1 MRNSIEAVSALYAE
15 YAREAAAELGQLLLL
30 LSRLEREPGDRDVLE
45 QLIRAFHS
53 FAGSGGTF
61 GVPALSAIGSEA
73 EGLAMRAL
81 AARAPL
87 TAAERQRLAALATAI
102 AAQLAEPPRAE
113 ELARR
118 EPSVAAASP
127 AAALS
132 VMVAAGQDTRRSLL
146 PRLRLAGFEVRE
158 ACGAAEALGQIET
171 ALPDAVVADVE
182 LPDGSGYQLA
192 EAVRRLPRG
201 RQVAV
206 ILAGSRQ
213 GPCDQSAAIYSGA
226 DAVHEQPVDWER
238 LSRQVLQVY
247 AARRSAGRVLTVD
260 DNARHADLVRE
271 ILEAEGYEVRW
282 CGDPRRFGAELD
294 AFHPHLVLMDVL
306 MPGTTGYELVR
317 LLRAN
322 ERYAG
327 LPVLFLTTQGQIAAR
342 IAVMRAGGD
351 DHFVKPVSRS
361 LLVSAVKAR
370 IERSRRMQD
379 LLETDGLTR
388 LLTRLALLH
397 RARAIAAGE
406 HVNPRRPPVWVMI
419 DLDHFKSVNDR
430 HGHAAGDRVL
440 AATGGLLRR
449 RLRMGDVVGRYGGE
463 ELAVLLEGLSPDA
476 AVRLVDRLRAELASE
491 DLAGQDGGPPFHVTF
506 SAGVAPLRPGMSWE
520 GWRDAA
526 DRALYEAKGAG
537 RNQVVLAGDAA
548 AGVRR
553 SGSKA
558 AA

>member
-1 MRNSIEAVSALYAE
+1 MRRCTEAVSALYAE
-15 YAREAAAELGQLLLL
+15 YAREAAAELGHLLLL
-30 LSRLEREPGDRDVLE
+30 LGRLEREPGDRDVLE
-45 QLIRAFHS
+45 QLMRGFHS

-61 GVPALSAIGSEA
+61 GVPALSAIGSQA
-73 EGLAMRAL
+73 EEIAMRAL
-81 AARAPL
+81 TAGAPL

-102 AAQLAEPPRAE
+102 AAQLAEPPRE
-113 ELARR
+113 EEVARR
-118 EPSVAAASP
+118 EPSVAAAPP
-127 AAALS
+127 APALS
-132 VMVAAGQDTRRSLL
+132 VLVAAGAETRRNLL

-158 ACGAAEALGQIET
+158 ARGAAEALRQVET

-182 LPDGSGYQLA
+182 LPEGSGFHLA

-201 RQVAV
+201 RQVAM
-206 ILAGSRQ
+206 ILVGPRHGLCDHGS
-213 GPCDQSAAIYSGA
+213 AVYSGA
-226 DAVHEQPVDWER
+226 DAVLEQPVDWER
-238 LSRQVLQVY
+238 VSRQVTQLH

-317 LLRAN
+317 LLRDN
-322 ERYAG
+322 ERYAS

-342 IAVMRAGGD
+342 IAVVRAGGD

-388 LLTRLALLH
+388 LLTRSALLD
-397 RARAIAAGE
+397 RARAMAAGE
-406 HVNPRRPPVWVMI
+406 RTNPRRPPVWVMI
-419 DLDHFKSVNDR
+419 DLDHFKSINDR

-440 AATGGLLRR
+440 TATGNLLRR
-449 RLRMGDVVGRYGGE
+449 RLRTSDVVGRYGGE
-463 ELAVLLEGLSPDA
+463 ELTVLLEGLTPDA
-476 AVRLVDRLRAELASE
+476 AARLADRLRGELESE
-491 DLAGQDGGPPFHVTF
+491 EFAAQDGAPSFHATF
-506 SAGVAPLRPGMSWE
+506 SAGVAPLLPGMSWE
-520 GWRDAA
+520 DWRDAA
-526 DRALYEAKGAG
+526 DRALYEAKRAG
-537 RNQVVLAGDAA
+537 RNQVVLAGDAV

-553 SGSKA
+553 SGTRVA
-558 AA
+558 A

>member
-1 MRNSIEAVSALYAE
+1 MHKSIEAVSALYAE
-15 YAREAAAELGQLLLL
+15 YAREAAAELGHLILLLG
-30 LSRLEREPGDRDVLE
+30 RLKREPGDRDVLE
-45 QLIRAFHS
+45 QLMRGFHS

-61 GVPALSAIGSEA
+61 GVPALSAIGTEA

-87 TAAERQRLAALATAI
+87 TAGERQRLAALVTAI
-102 AAQLAEPPRAE
+102 ATQLAEQPRAE
-113 ELARR
+113 EVACR
-118 EPSVAAASP
+118 EPSVAAAPP

-132 VMVAAGQDTRRSLL
+132 VLVAAGPDTRRSLL
-146 PRLRLAGFEVRE
+146 SRLRLAGFEVRE
-158 ACGAAEALGQIET
+158 AHGATEALRQIET

-182 LPDGSGYQLA
+182 LPEGSGHHLA

-206 ILAGSRQ
+206 ILV
-213 GPCDQSAAIYSGA
+213 GPRHGLCDHCSAVYCGA
-226 DAVHEQPVDWER
+226 DAVLEQPVDWER
-238 LSRQVLQVY
+238 VSRQVTQLH
-247 AARRSAGRVLTVD
+247 AARGSAGRVLTVD

-317 LLRAN
+317 LLRDN

-342 IAVMRAGGD
+342 IAVVRAGGD

-388 LLTRLALLH
+388 LLTRSALLD
-397 RARAIAAGE
+397 RARAMTAGE
-406 HVNPRRPPVWVMI
+406 CSNPRRPPVWVMI
-419 DLDHFKSVNDR
+419 DLDHFKSINDR

-440 AATGGLLRR
+440 TATGGLLRR
-449 RLRMGDVVGRYGGE
+449 RLRTSDVVGRYGGE
-463 ELAVLLEGLSPDA
+463 ELAVLLEGLTPDA
-476 AVRLVDRLRAELASE
+476 AARLADRLRGELESE
-491 DLAGQDGGPPFHVTF
+491 EFAGQDGAPPFRATF
-506 SAGVAPLRPGMSWE
+506 SAGVAPLLPGMSWE
-520 GWRDAA
+520 EWRDAA
-526 DRALYEAKGAG
+526 DRALYEAKRAG
-537 RNQVVLAGDAA
+537 RNRVVLAGEAA
-548 AGVRR
+548 VGARR
-553 SGSKA
+553 PGRSVA
-558 AA
+558 A

>member
-1 MRNSIEAVSALYAE
+1 MRRCTEAVSALYAE
-15 YAREAAAELGQLLLL
+15 YAREAAAELGHLLLL
-30 LSRLEREPGDRDVLE
+30 LGRLEREPGDRDLLE
-45 QLIRAFHS
+45 QLMRGFHS

-61 GVPALSAIGSEA
+61 GVPALSAIGSQA
-73 EGLAMRAL
+73 EGIAMRAL
-81 AARAPL
+81 TAAAPL
-87 TAAERQRLAALATAI
+87 TAAERQLLAALATAI
-102 AAQLAEPPRAE
+102 AAQLAEVPRAE
-113 ELARR
+113 KEARHA
-118 EPSVAAASP
+118 PSVAAALP
-127 AAALS
+127 AAGLS
-132 VMVAAGQDTRRSLL
+132 VVVAAGQGTRRSLL
-146 PRLRLAGFEVRE
+146 PRLRVAGFEVRE
-158 ACGAAEALGQIET
+158 ARGAAEAVRQIEA
-171 ALPDAVVADVE
+171 ALPDALVADVE

-192 EAVRRLPRG
+192 EAVRRLPHG

-226 DAVHEQPVDWER
+226 DAVLEQPVDWER
-238 LSRQVLQVY
+238 VSRQLLQLH
-247 AARRSAGRVLTVD
+247 AARSSAGRVLVVD
-260 DNARHADLVRE
+260 DDARHAELVRE
-271 ILEAEGYEVRW
+271 ILGVEGYEVRW

-317 LLRAN
+317 LLRGN
-322 ERYAG
+322 ELYAG

-342 IAVMRAGGD
+342 IAVVRAGGD

-388 LLTRLALLH
+388 LLTRSALLD
-397 RARAIAAGE
+397 RARAITAGE
-406 HVNPRRPPVWVMI
+406 RANPRRPPVWVMI

-463 ELAVLLEGLSPDA
+463 ELTVLLEGLSPDA
-476 AVRLVDRLRAELASE
+476 AVRLADRIRAELADE
-491 DLAGQDGGPPFHVTF
+491 EIAGQDGGPPFQVTF
-506 SAGVAPLRPGMSWE
+506 SAGVAPLLPGMSWE
-520 GWRDAA
+520 DWRDAA
-526 DRALYEAKGAG
+526 DRALYEAKRAG

-548 AGVRR
+548 ADVRR
-553 SGSKA
+553 SGSRVA
-558 AA
+558 A